1 MCTIVELE
9 TSTQWSLSTLGAL
22 CPFWQNLFSSLP
34 PISINKR
41 DEAWTASACLPLISK
56 VMTSIGLTSQLYRN
70 SKMIFMV
77 QMSKEFL
84 LIPFLNQKD
93 VITLHTIWWPQLHST
108 FNQPQVSPIYFLIF
122 LWSSAS
128 FSFILSL
135 FKTNNTHFATNI
147 WKNVRNH
154 NLQVAGLLL

>member
-1 MCTIVELE
+1 MSQCSCGAGCSFPNFTFAEILK
-9 TSTQWSLSTLGAL
+9 SLFYG
-22 CPFWQNLFSSLP
+22 PSSSQ
-34 PISINKR
+34 ISITL
-41 DEAWTASACLPLISK
+41 ACSACGLPLISK

>member
-70 SKMIFMV
+70 AKMFNL
-77 QMSKEFL
+77 EL
-84 LIPFLNQKD
+84 LWYSSHMNFQFVPILNQYMSPLY
-93 VITLHTIWWPQLHST
+93 VPLGGPSCTVHT
-108 FNQPQVSPIYFLIF
+108 
-122 LWSSAS
+122 
-128 FSFILSL
+128 
-135 FKTNNTHFATNI
+135 TNL
-147 WKNVRNH
+147 K
-154 NLQVAGLLL
+154 